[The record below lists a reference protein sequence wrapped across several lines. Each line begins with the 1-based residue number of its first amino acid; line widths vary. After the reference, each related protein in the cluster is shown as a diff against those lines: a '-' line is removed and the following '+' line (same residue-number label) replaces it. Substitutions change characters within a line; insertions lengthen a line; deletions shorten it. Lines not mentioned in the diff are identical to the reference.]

1 MKTRLPARFARPP
14 AQQQDVSARTP
25 AADAKLEILLF
36 TLGTDPATGRDEAYG
51 IDVFQV
57 REVMR
62 APEIT
67 RTPDARAPVAGMIG
81 LRGTLV
87 PVIDL
92 AQCAG
97 LPKRDGSRIMI
108 LTESSGRTQGFLVD
122 AVDSILRLDGAA
134 MKVPPD
140 MLACG
145 ARGLVTAVA
154 ALTDGRLI
162 MMIDVEKVLADNS
175 AHPLVAAR
183 DHAIDPLDVSD
194 RTVLF
199 AGDSA
204 LAEKRIAQ

>member
-1 MKTRLPARFARPP
+1 MKTRLPTHFASLS
-14 AQQQDVSARTP
+14 AQIPDVPARTP
-25 AADAKLEILLF
+25 AAGAKLEIVLF
-36 TLGTDPATGRDEAYG
+36 TLGTDPATGRNEAYG
-51 IDVFQV
+51 IDVFKV

-67 RTPDARAPVAGMIG
+67 RTPDARPPVAGMIG
-81 LRGTLV
+81 LRGALV

-97 LPKRDGSRIMI
+97 LPKRDGNRIMI

-122 AVDSILRLDGAA
+122 AVDSILRLDGSA

-154 ALTDGRLI
+154 ALADGRLI
-162 MMIDVEKVLADNS
+162 MMIDVEKVLVDNT
-175 AHPLVAAR
+175 AR
-183 DHAIDPLDVSD
+183 DHAVGPLNVSD
-194 RTVLF
+194 RTALF

-204 LAEKRIAQ
+204 LAEEQIAQ